1 MGLSGGGDIGVV
13 ALLGLVGGM
22 RGYWRRHGFAGSLG
36 GMRGQLFGI
45 VVLRGL
51 HDGRMG

>member
-22 RGYWRRHGFAGSLG
+22 RGYRRHHGFCPKQLVRGNKGSN
-36 GMRGQLFGI
+36 
-45 VVLRGL
+45 
-51 HDGRMG
+51 